1 MNSYFLALR
10 NRRNNIFKMI
20 FLLNVDGSQKI
31 FIIKFEFLK
40 IGILLLTLLFSLLIG
55 GLSKGKIS

>member
-1 MNSYFLALR
+1 
-10 NRRNNIFKMI
+10 MI